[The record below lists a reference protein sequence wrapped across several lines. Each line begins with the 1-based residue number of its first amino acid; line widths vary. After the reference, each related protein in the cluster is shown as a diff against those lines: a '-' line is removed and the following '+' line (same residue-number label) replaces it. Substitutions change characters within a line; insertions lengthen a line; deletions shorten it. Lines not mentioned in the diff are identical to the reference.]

1 MTSPTRRSVLTAL
14 GVGLVTAGCVGAPG
28 RTGTDESTG
37 TTATTTT
44 ATTTTT
50 SATSTTSETTDG
62 TTTDGTTTDGTTTDA
77 RTTTHRGTAHAADQP
92 DPDHRVTVTNRA
104 DEARTVRTRV
114 VRQETGET
122 VFDETREVPAGTEVE
137 VYNLKQADPEG
148 IEGFRVCGRLVD
160 SEDGTATTASEESE
174 RRDCETLRT
183 SECYADAHVTV
194 QEDGSLAVIYA
205 IC

>member
-14 GVGLVTAGCVGAPG
+14 GVGLATAGCVSDPG

-37 TTATTTT
+37 TTATTT
-44 ATTTTT
+44 ATTRTTP
-50 SATSTTSETTDG
+50 ATSTTSERSG
-62 TTTDGTTTDGTTTDA
+62 TAEEETTTDA

-114 VRQETGET
+114 VRQETSET
-122 VFDETREVPAGTEVE
+122 VFDETREVAAGTEVE

-160 SEDGTATTASEESE
+160 SEGGTTTTASEESE

-183 SECYADAHVTV
+183 SECYADAHVTI